1 MGKHRDPAAT
11 SPARLADRERQT
23 RAVAMRAAGRSY
35 ADIADALDYS
45 SADTARKSVAALL
58 DRVESDA
65 ADELRVLE
73 GRRLDMLQAAVWP
86 SALEGHL
93 PAVDRV
99 VRISERRAR
108 LFGLDRARDA
118 YHSDAETVMLAGQ
131 ISDALAS
138 LAGLPDT
145 NDGTA

>member
-1 MGKHRDPAAT
+1 MTKHRDPAAT

-23 RAVAMRAAGRSY
+23 RAVAMRAAGHTY
-35 ADIADALDYS
+35 ADIADALGYS
-45 SADTARKSVAALL
+45 SADTARKSVAGLL

-65 ADELRVLE
+65 ADELRTLE

-99 VRISERRAR
+99 IRISERRAR

-118 YHSDAETVMLAGQ
+118 YHADAETLVLAGQ
-131 ISDALAS
+131 VADALAAMTAINGD
-138 LAGLPDT
+138 AG
-145 NDGTA
+145 A

>member
-1 MGKHRDPAAT
+1 MTKHRDPAAT

-45 SADTARKSVAALL
+45 SADTARKSVAGLL

-65 ADELRVLE
+65 ADELRTLE

-86 SALEGHL
+86 AALEGHL

-108 LFGLDRARDA
+108 LFGLDRSRDLYA
-118 YHSDAETVMLAGQ
+118 VDAESAVLAGQ
-131 ISDALAS
+131 ISDALAA
-138 LAGLPDT
+138 LAGL
-145 NDGTA
+145 DGDQA

>member
-1 MGKHRDPAAT
+1 MAKHRDPAAT

-23 RAVAMRAAGRSY
+23 RAVAMRAAGCSY
-35 ADIADALDYS
+35 ADIADALGYS
-45 SADTARKSVAALL
+45 SADTARKSVSGLL

-65 ADELRVLE
+65 ADELRTLE

-86 SALEGHL
+86 AALEGHL

-99 VRISERRAR
+99 IRISERRAR

-118 YHSDAETVMLAGQ
+118 AFVADAETVVLAGQ
-131 ISDALAS
+131 ISDALAA
-138 LAGLPDT
+138 LTGL
-145 NDGTA
+145 DGDQA

>member
-1 MGKHRDPAAT
+1 MAKHRDPAAT

-65 ADELRVLE
+65 ADELRLLE
-73 GRRLDMLQAAVWP
+73 GRRLDLLQAAVWP

-108 LFGLDRARDA
+108 LFGLDRARDLHA
-118 YHSDAETVMLAGQ
+118 VDAESAVLAAH
-131 ISDALAS
+131 ITDALAE
-138 LAGLPDT
+138 LAGLESLGDQ
-145 NDGTA
+145 A

>member
-45 SADTARKSVAALL
+45 SADTARKSVAGLL

-65 ADELRVLE
+65 ADELRTLE

-86 SALEGHL
+86 AALEGHL

-108 LFGLDRARDA
+108 LFGLNRSRDLYA
-118 YHSDAETVMLAGQ
+118 VDAESAVLAGQ
-131 ISDALAS
+131 ISDALAA
-138 LAGLPDT
+138 LAGL
-145 NDGTA
+145 DGDQA